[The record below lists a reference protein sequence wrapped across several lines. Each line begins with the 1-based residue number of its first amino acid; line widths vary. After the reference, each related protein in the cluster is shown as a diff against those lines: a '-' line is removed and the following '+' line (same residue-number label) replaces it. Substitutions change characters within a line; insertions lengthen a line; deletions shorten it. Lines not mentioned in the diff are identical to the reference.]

1 MKKLA
6 EALNLI
12 EQPRYGC
19 ALAAQQT
26 VLAIPGAL
34 PILHAG
40 PGCSA
45 KATTYAVS
53 GAGFQGEGYGGGPHI
68 ASSNMDE
75 QDVVFGGENKLRRN
89 VKGAL
94 RVLDGDL
101 YAILTGCTADIV
113 GDDTLSVARDFAEE
127 GYPVIGVETAGFKG
141 SNYYGHEEVM
151 RAIIEQYVGERS
163 AQVVP
168 HRVNVFA
175 SVPYQ
180 DPFWRGDLEEIQ
192 RLLTALGLDVHV
204 LFGYGSAGVSEWQQ
218 LPEAEFNLLLSPWV
232 GRKTVE
238 LLKAQYGTPYLHYP
252 ILPVGGAETSR
263 FLREVATYAGL
274 SKRAEK
280 VIAREERRFYAYF
293 EAASD
298 FITEYQNKLPED
310 FYLVADSHYA
320 TGIAAFLV
328 EELGLQPAQIYITET
343 VGQQDQQAIRKFL
356 TGRAAEFQDRVTFES
371 DGGLIEEDLRRR
383 LKGRPRS
390 VILGSNWEKFVAQD
404 TGNLYTYVSLP
415 LNETL
420 ITQRSYAGYRGGLA
434 LMEDLYSS
442 VFRTGTITR

>member
-151 RAIIEQYVGERS
+151 RAIIEQYVGEQS

-343 VGQQDQQAIRKFL
+343 VRQQDQQAIRKFL

>member
-151 RAIIEQYVGERS
+151 RAIIEQYVGEQS

-343 VGQQDQQAIRKFL
+343 VRQQDQQAIRKFL

-420 ITQRSYAGYRGGLA
+420 ITQRSYAGYQGGLA

>member
-45 KATTYAVS
+45 KATIYAVS

-151 RAIIEQYVGERS
+151 RAIIEQYVGEQS

-343 VGQQDQQAIRKFL
+343 VRQQDQQAIRKFL

-420 ITQRSYAGYRGGLA
+420 ITQRSYAGYQGGLA

>member
-1 MKKLA
+1 VKKLA

-151 RAIIEQYVGERS
+151 RAIIEQYVGEQS

-343 VGQQDQQAIRKFL
+343 VRQQDQQAIRKFL